1 MQHDPIITNRLVGE
15 FTAPSLE
22 LMLIV
27 TTNVGLSFRVKRRP
41 IDALD
46 VTQTMDGNT
55 CPIFQ
60 ECSFPGFGDS
70 PSAAFMLVQEC
81 HVPTN
86 LLILAITVER
96 DLRNIT
102 DGSWPETG
110 NKAGV
115 SE

>member
-1 MQHDPIITNRLVGE
+1 
-15 FTAPSLE
+15 
-22 LMLIV
+22 
-27 TTNVGLSFRVKRRP
+27 
-41 IDALD
+41 
-46 VTQTMDGNT
+46 
-55 CPIFQ
+55 
-60 ECSFPGFGDS
+60 
-70 PSAAFMLVQEC
+70 MLVQEC